1 MEKWWILILVMSGTL
16 AVFWMAFQKWLNWQQ
31 QSALYQEKN
40 ARKNALTHLRVS
52 ALERLTVLLE
62 RITPTSLILRHP
74 VSQLTAAQ
82 LQFEITKSIRE
93 EYEHNI
99 GMQLYV
105 DPQTWQSI
113 VFAKDSTLELIK
125 SAFQHVGPEATSL
138 ELSNVIF
145 QLESET
151 KNLVI
156 QIALGKLKEEMDRL

>member
-1 MEKWWILILVMSGTL
+1 MEKWWILIIIVAGMLTT
-16 AVFWMAFQKWLNWQQ
+16 FWMAFQRWINWQQ
-31 QSALYQEKN
+31 QQSLIQQSIARKSALTPLK
-40 ARKNALTHLRVS
+40 VS
-52 ALERLTVLLE
+52 AFERLTILLE
-62 RITPTSLILRHP
+62 RITPTSLILRYP
-74 VSQLTAAQ
+74 VGQMTAAQ

-99 GMQLYV
+99 GLQLYV
-105 DPQTWQSI
+105 DATTWQSI

-125 SAFQHVGPEATSL
+125 SAFQHVGAEATSL

>member
-1 MEKWWILILVMSGTL
+1 MEKWWILILVTAGTL
-16 AVFWMAFQKWLNWQQ
+16 TTLWMGFQKWLNWQQ
-31 QSALYQEKN
+31 QNALYQQN
-40 ARKNALTHLRVS
+40 IARRSALTPLRVS
-52 ALERLTVLLE
+52 AFERLTILLE
-62 RITPTSLILRHP
+62 RITPTSLILRYP

-99 GMQLYV
+99 GLQLYV
-105 DPQTWQSI
+105 DAPTWQAI

-125 SAFQHVGPEATSL
+125 SAFQHVGPEATSI

>member
-1 MEKWWILILVMSGTL
+1 MVTAGTL
-16 AVFWMAFQKWLNWQQ
+16 TTLWMGFQKWLNWQQ
-31 QSALYQEKN
+31 QNALYQQNN
-40 ARKNALTHLRVS
+40 ARRSALTPLRVS
-52 ALERLTVLLE
+52 AFERLTILLE
-62 RITPTSLILRHP
+62 RITPTSLILRYP

-99 GMQLYV
+99 GLQLYV
-105 DPQTWQSI
+105 DAPTWQAI

-125 SAFQHVGPEATSL
+125 SAFQHVGPEATSI